1 MWSFE
6 KKNELEVTKGYR
18 LHKEVIDIILKHL
31 KTMKMISTKELQETK
46 GSQKA
51 LAMLAQLSQQI
62 KGPEQFGLIDKCIHD
77 LNHLCNSGYMKHSD
91 IHSAVKNMNGDYLT
105 DTVSGVSIMKPYGY
119 SGDFKVID
127 DMYIFKTSKDAN
139 LKVWDDYFHRSSSA
153 IAVRNRKDYFKNSVK
168 ASFNGDKNFELL
180 NLASGPARDLL
191 EMYQET
197 PGSDKIMSTCVDMDP
212 HAINYA
218 SNLTEAYSDNVKFEQ
233 ANIFRY
239 QTSQKFD
246 MIWSAGLFD
255 YFTDE
260 VFVKILARFKDW
272 IKQGG
277 QIIIGNFNESH
288 NPSRTYMELLGDWY
302 LNHRTEMQ
310 LTELAV
316 EAGYP
321 LANISIG
328 REEQNV
334 NLFLRIRC

>member
-1 MWSFE
+1 
-6 KKNELEVTKGYR
+6 
-18 LHKEVIDIILKHL
+18 
-31 KTMKMISTKELQETK
+31 MKMTSTKEFQETK

-51 LAMLAQLSQQI
+51 LNMLTQLSQQI
-62 KGPEQFGLIDKCIHD
+62 NGPEQFGLIDKCIHD
-77 LNHLCNSGYMKHSD
+77 LNHLCISGHMKHSD
-91 IHSAVKNMNGDYLT
+91 IHSAVKNMDKDYLT
-105 DTVSGVSIMKPYGY
+105 DTVPGVAIGKPYGY

-127 DMYIFKTSKDAN
+127 NIYNFKTSKDAN
-139 LKVWDDYFHRSSSA
+139 LKVWDDYFHRSSSVV
-153 IAVRNRKDYFKNSVK
+153 AVRNRKDYFKDSVK
-168 ASFNGDKNFELL
+168 ASFKGDKNFGLL
-180 NLASGPARDLL
+180 NLASGPARDIL

-197 PGSDKIMSTCVDMDP
+197 ENSEKIKSTCIDMDP

-218 SNLTEAYSDNVKFEQ
+218 SNLTAAYSDNIKFEQ
-233 ANIFRY
+233 ANIYRY
-239 QTSQKFD
+239 QATQKFD

-255 YFTDE
+255 YFSDK
-260 VFVKILARFKDW
+260 VFVKILARMKPW
-272 IKQGG
+272 IKPGG